1 MAIQKKINV
10 IIFGAS
16 GSIGMDLAKKY
27 YNNGHNLYLYLRSKK
42 KIISMKKL
50 FPQKL
55 KQITEFEYID
65 LTDKKNLKN
74 NLKKNKNIFINA
86 DILINTMGEQGE
98 INNFFK
104 LNLNNFIKT
113 FNVNF
118 FSYVY
123 LFKNI
128 YPLIKKNKNL
138 LIILFSGGGVTSLRS
153 NFSPYIL
160 SKIALVKLVEILA
173 EEIKNKNI
181 RINAISPGIIKSK
194 MTQKNLKVKKYLI
207 NKKELLNLK
216 KQIKYSDESLNKVY
230 NLIEFLFS
238 KNGKS
243 ISGKLISSRWDNF
256 KKWNKLNI
264 KKIKKNDIFTLRRK
278 MIL

>member
-1 MAIQKKINV
+1 M
-10 IIFGAS
+10 
-16 GSIGMDLAKKY
+16 
-27 YNNGHNLYLYLRSKK
+27 
-42 KIISMKKL
+42 
-50 FPQKL
+50 
-55 KQITEFEYID
+55 
-65 LTDKKNLKN
+65 
-74 NLKKNKNIFINA
+74 
-86 DILINTMGEQGE
+86 
-98 INNFFK
+98 
-104 LNLNNFIKT
+104 
-113 FNVNF
+113 
-118 FSYVY
+118 
-123 LFKNI
+123 
-128 YPLIKKNKNL
+128 
-138 LIILFSGGGVTSLRS
+138 
-153 NFSPYIL
+153 
-160 SKIALVKLVEILA
+160 A

-256 KKWNKLNI
+256 KKWNKLKI

-278 MIL
+278 MTL